1 MRSELGLK
9 RIQNFIMS
17 DTEELHVGD
26 FNPST
31 YEHVLPEGAH
41 DFNDYDSEYEEQH
54 PELGFTDEQVE
65 AEVAKLDPEDK
76 KFYEEYR
83 EFLDTYYRQH
93 GKIIEMPDLIK
104 MIMTGRYPEI
114 PSTTRKEQDELRE
127 KLMIETRK
135 REMSQQAGLEEEP
148 PRKIRRIVP
157 ERIGKIIDVTGDDD
171 PDAPMIIKITPG
183 VDPYAQ
189 LDLEEEELEYKVGDE
204 TASEIHPDDDD
215 ADDLSCI
222 TIDSLKHIDNDEV
235 KEIWKGMAKIKQQ
248 EGEYYEKLA
257 GMVDE
262 MTPEVIYQTVKTTP
276 RPATALPQCAEDL
289 LTELGNEELF
299 RRILAVG
306 YMSYQAFEK
315 NRKKRLGE
323 TYKPNTIREVAAR
336 FNISTS
342 RLMDLRRGAAINRED
357 TQRAKMLK
365 AEKKEEDRGQNS
377 YRIPCNFTRRTSHS
391 TTIHLQGV
399 KETPNKNKILGP
411 FRDHQIFPK

>member
-1 MRSELGLK
+1 
-9 RIQNFIMS
+9 MS

-41 DFNDYDSEYEEQH
+41 DFDDYDSEYEEHH

-65 AEVAKLDPEDK
+65 AEVTKLDPEDK

-83 EFLDTYYRQH
+83 EFLDTYYHQH
-93 GKIIEMPDLIK
+93 GKMPDLIK
-104 MIMTGRYPEI
+104 LIMMGWYPKI
-114 PSTTRKEQDELRE
+114 PSTTRKEQDKLRD
-127 KLMIETRK
+127 KLLIETRK
-135 REMSQQAGLEEEP
+135 REMSQQARLEEEP

-157 ERIGKIIDVTGDDD
+157 ERIGNIIDVTGDDD

-222 TIDSLKHIDNDEV
+222 TIDSLKHIDNDKV
-235 KEIWKGMAKIKQQ
+235 KEIWAGMAKIKHQ
-248 EGEYYEKLA
+248 EGEYYEQLA

-262 MTPEVIYQTVKTTP
+262 MTPEVVYQSVQATP
-276 RPATALPQCAEDL
+276 QPSTNVPMCADEL
-289 LTELGNEELF
+289 LRELGSVELF
-299 RRILAVG
+299 KRVLAIG
-306 YMSYQAFEK
+306 YIDWQGFEK
-315 NRKKRLGE
+315 NRRKRLGE
-323 TYKPNTIREVAAR
+323 KYKPNTIREVATK
-336 FNISTS
+336 FGISTS

-357 TQRAKMLK
+357 TQRSKMLK
-365 AEKKEEDRGQNS
+365 AEKKEETEGKTPTGSRA
-377 YRIPCNFTRRTSHS
+377 TSPEEPTTPQPS
-391 TTIHLQGV
+391 TS
-399 KETPNKNKILGP
+399 KE
-411 FRDHQIFPK
+411 

>member
-1 MRSELGLK
+1 M
-9 RIQNFIMS
+9 
-17 DTEELHVGD
+17 
-26 FNPST
+26 
-31 YEHVLPEGAH
+31 
-41 DFNDYDSEYEEQH
+41 
-54 PELGFTDEQVE
+54 
-65 AEVAKLDPEDK
+65 
-76 KFYEEYR
+76 
-83 EFLDTYYRQH
+83 DTYYRQH

-104 MIMTGRYPEI
+104 LIMTGRYPEI
-114 PSTTRKEQDELRE
+114 PSTTKKEQDELQD

-148 PRKIRRIVP
+148 PRKIRQIVP

-189 LDLEEEELEYKVGDE
+189 LDLEEEELEYKVSDE

-257 GMVDE
+257 GMVDK
-262 MTPEVIYQTVKTTP
+262 MTLEVIYQTVQRTP

-315 NRKKRLGE
+315 NRKKRLGA

-357 TQRAKMLK
+357 TQRVKMLK
-365 AEKKEEDRGQNS
+365 AKKKEEAEGKT
-377 YRIPCNFTRRTSHS
+377 PTRSRAASPEEQATPQPSTS
-391 TTIHLQGV
+391 
-399 KETPNKNKILGP
+399 KE
-411 FRDHQIFPK
+411 

>member
-1 MRSELGLK
+1 MANLNSDHMRSELGLK
-9 RIQNFIMS
+9 CIQSFIMS

-41 DFNDYDSEYEEQH
+41 DFDDYDSDYEKQH

-76 KFYEEYR
+76 KFYEEYC

-104 MIMTGRYPEI
+104 LIMTGRYPEI

-135 REMSQQAGLEEEP
+135 HEMSQQAGLGEEP

-157 ERIGKIIDVTGDDD
+157 EMVGKIIDVTGDDD
-171 PDAPMIIKITPG
+171 PDTPTIIKITPG
-183 VDPYAQ
+183 VNPYAQ
-189 LDLEEEELEYKVGDE
+189 LDMEEEELEYKVGDE
-204 TASEIHPDDDD
+204 TASEIHPDDEE

-222 TIDSLKHIDNDEV
+222 TIDSLKHIDNDQV

-262 MTPEVIYQTVKTTP
+262 MTPEVIYQSVQATP
-276 RPATALPQCAEDL
+276 SPATALPQCAEDL
-289 LTELGNEELF
+289 LTELGSEELF

-315 NRKKRLGE
+315 NCKKRLGE

-357 TQRAKMLK
+357 TQCSKMLK
-365 AEKKEEDRGQNS
+365 AEKKEETEGKTPTGSRAASPEEQATPQLS
-377 YRIPCNFTRRTSHS
+377 TSR
-391 TTIHLQGV
+391 
-399 KETPNKNKILGP
+399 E
-411 FRDHQIFPK
+411 

>member
-1 MRSELGLK
+1 MRSELGLIH
-9 RIQNFIMS
+9 IQNFIMS

-41 DFNDYDSEYEEQH
+41 DFNNYDSEYEEQH

-83 EFLDTYYRQH
+83 DFLDTYYRQH

-104 MIMTGRYPEI
+104 LIMTGRYPEI
-114 PSTTRKEQDELRE
+114 PSTTKKEQDKLRD

-157 ERIGKIIDVTGDDD
+157 ERIGKIIDVMGDDD
-171 PDAPMIIKITPG
+171 PDALMIIKIMPG

-235 KEIWKGMAKIKQQ
+235 KEIWKGMVEIKQQ

-257 GMVDE
+257 GMVDK
-262 MTPEVIYQTVKTTP
+262 MTPEVIYQTVQMTP
-276 RPATALPQCAEDL
+276 RPTTTLLQCAEDL
-289 LTELGNEELF
+289 LIELENEELF
-299 RRILAVG
+299 RRILALG

-315 NRKKRLGE
+315 NHKKRLGE

-365 AEKKEEDRGQNS
+365 AEKKEEAEGKTPTGSQAAS
-377 YRIPCNFTRRTSHS
+377 PEEQATPQPSTS
-391 TTIHLQGV
+391 
-399 KETPNKNKILGP
+399 KE
-411 FRDHQIFPK
+411 

>member
-1 MRSELGLK
+1 M
-9 RIQNFIMS
+9 MS
-17 DTEELHVGD
+17 DTEELHIGD

-54 PELGFTDEQVE
+54 PELGFTDEQVK

-93 GKIIEMPDLIK
+93 GKIIKMPDLIK
-104 MIMTGRYPEI
+104 LIMTGRYPEI
-114 PSTTRKEQDELRE
+114 PSTTRKEQDELRD
-127 KLMIETRK
+127 KLLIETRK

-171 PDAPMIIKITPG
+171 PDAPMIIKIMPG

-215 ADDLSCI
+215 VDDLSCI
-222 TIDSLKHIDNDEV
+222 TIDSLKHIDNEKV
-235 KEIWKGMAKIKQQ
+235 KNIWQGMAKLKRQ
-248 EGEYYEKLA
+248 EGDYYEQLA

-262 MTPEVIYQTVKTTP
+262 MTPEVVYQSVQATP
-276 RPATALPQCAEDL
+276 RPSTNVPTCADEL
-289 LTELGNEELF
+289 LEELGSAELF
-299 RRILAVG
+299 KRVLAIG
-306 YMSYQAFEK
+306 YMDWQGFEK
-315 NRKKRLGE
+315 NRRKRLGE
-323 TYKPNTIREVAAR
+323 KYKPNTIHEVATK
-336 FNISTS
+336 FGISTS

-357 TQRAKMLK
+357 TQRSKMLK
-365 AEKKEEDRGQNS
+365 AEKKEETEGKTPTGSRA
-377 YRIPCNFTRRTSHS
+377 TSPEEPATPQPS
-391 TTIHLQGV
+391 TS
-399 KETPNKNKILGP
+399 KE
-411 FRDHQIFPK
+411 